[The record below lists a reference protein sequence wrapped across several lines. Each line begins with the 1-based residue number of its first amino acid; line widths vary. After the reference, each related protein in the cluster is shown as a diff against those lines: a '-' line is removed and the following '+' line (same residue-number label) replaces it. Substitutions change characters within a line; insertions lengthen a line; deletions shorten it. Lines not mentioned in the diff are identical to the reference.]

1 MKKYEFTEKTR
12 DIGEVVRRARSNMY
26 KISDQ
31 DICAVSDICNV
42 PAETAM
48 IALQYTRGHIGMA
61 VDYARNNIHLLGKM
75 T

>member
-1 MKKYEFTEKTR
+1 
-12 DIGEVVRRARSNMY
+12 MY

-31 DICAVSDICNV
+31 DIRAVSAICSV

-48 IALQYTRGHIGMA
+48 IALQYARGHIGMA
-61 VDYARNNIHLLGKM
+61 VDYARNNIYLLGKM